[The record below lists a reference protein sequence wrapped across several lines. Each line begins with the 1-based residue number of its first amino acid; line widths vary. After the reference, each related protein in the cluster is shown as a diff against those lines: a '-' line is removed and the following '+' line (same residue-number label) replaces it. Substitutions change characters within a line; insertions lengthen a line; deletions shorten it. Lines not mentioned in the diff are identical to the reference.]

1 MRCTYPRGLALCVAA
16 CWRCMLCGHIL
27 LIEVIAMRELRFT
40 LANVPG
46 TLAEVTTVLGKGNVN
61 IDGIVGVPGGSLV
74 CLVVD
79 DTGRARGVLQRLGL
93 TFQEREA
100 VALDLPDRPG
110 ELGKLLERLPLGG
123 SIWIRST
130 RPSQPIGSSSRETA
144 SQTLSEQSCVAP
156 GIQGR
161 PASKRSHWASRLP
174 TAGSRIVRR
183 YAPSAVLGI
192 SKGRTD
198 NAQISEGGS
207 TGGSE

>member
-1 MRCTYPRGLALCVAA
+1 
-16 CWRCMLCGHIL
+16 MLCGHIL

-110 ELGKLLERLPLGG
+110 ELGKLLERVASGG
-123 SIWIRST
+123 INLDSLY
-130 RPSQPIGSSSRETA
+130 PA
-144 SQTLSEQSCVAP
+144 VVANRVLLTGD
-156 GIQGR
+156 GI
-161 PASKRSHWASRLP
+161 AALD
-174 TAGSRIVRR
+174 
-183 YAPSAVLGI
+183 L
-192 SKGRTD
+192 
-198 NAQISEGGS
+198 E
-207 TGGSE
+207 